1 MQLYLPES
9 RFYAPIEVQ
18 RIATQAQAEL
28 NYRINGFQP
37 HPVVNCDHE
46 DIVTSLTNFSQQ
58 FPNHPWFQELVTS
71 YTKPD
76 AIIPFGEYSISPS
89 LKKGYNFLTGGGNTY
104 NDGNY
109 GLVLGVQEPGEKQ
122 NLWLAALGFDVGI
135 WALADGSRKSYMF
148 MKQLQA
154 YDYKD
159 MSLSGTQNLDQKVIL
174 NKLRW
179 EHLLVALGISWA
191 SGVDIDQ
198 AVIQPANRNKYYE
211 KSGTGEREAWQKRL
225 KMRYDVTASR
235 MGFKKD
241 LNANWVLDIK

>member
-1 MQLYLPES
+1 M
-9 RFYAPIEVQ
+9 
-18 RIATQAQAEL
+18 T
-28 NYRINGFQP
+28 
-37 HPVVNCDHE
+37 
-46 DIVTSLTNFSQQ
+46 
-58 FPNHPWFQELVTS
+58 
-71 YTKPD
+71 
-76 AIIPFGEYSISPS
+76 
-89 LKKGYNFLTGGGNTY
+89 
-104 NDGNY
+104 
-109 GLVLGVQEPGEKQ
+109 EP
-122 NLWLAALGFDVGI
+122 
-135 WALADGSRKSYMF
+135 
-148 MKQLQA
+148 
-154 YDYKD
+154 
-159 MSLSGTQNLDQKVIL
+159 KVIL